1 MLMKKIIKGM
11 AITGAALLLMGSS
24 ALAGSSYEQY
34 SLVVGKFNGSSF
46 SYSQTKATGGADGY
60 IDSYEVG
67 GSYKVD
73 VRMESD
79 DGNGSWLRNVTDGTN
94 KAIPGTSKQKK
105 GCSVRAEF
113 SNDITTPVDVL
124 VIGEWKSN

>member
-1 MLMKKIIKGM
+1 MKKIIKAM
-11 AITGAALLLMGSS
+11 LITGSALLLMGTS
-24 ALAGSSYEQY
+24 AFAGSSYEQY
-34 SLVVGKFNGSSF
+34 SLVVGRFNGSAFSF
-46 SYSQTKATGGADGY
+46 YQTKATAGADGY
-60 IDSYEVG
+60 IDSNEVG

-79 DGNGSWLRNVTDGTN
+79 DGNGEWLRNVTDGTN

-113 SNDITTPVDVL
+113 SNDITTPVDVR
-124 VIGEWKSN
+124 VMGEWKSN